1 MSRPFFR
8 MAVVLG
14 LITAVGPFAIDMY
27 LPALPSI
34 GGALGASAGAVQM
47 SLMVFFITLG
57 LCQLVYGPVADM
69 YGRKPPIYVG
79 MALFVI
85 GSVGCALAP
94 NVEVLIG
101 FRVLQAIGACAGM
114 VVPRAIVRDLHTG
127 PEAARL
133 MSLLMLVMSI
143 SPILAPLAG
152 SAMIAVSSWR
162 GVFWAVAGAGVLAL
176 VLSVTQLEETR
187 HAEHRATSSWSGA
200 LKAYRTLL
208 LDRSFMGLTFA
219 GAFGISTFFVYLAN
233 SSFILIDHYG
243 LSPTAYSLFFGLNAV
258 SFFGAAQL
266 NGWLAERFG
275 MGKVTGVAAT
285 GLAIS
290 VLALLAVTALGAL
303 RLDVMAV
310 FLFVAYGFL
319 GIVVPTTAVLSMD
332 RHGEI
337 AGTAS
342 ALMGALQMVTGAVV
356 MAVVG
361 VFADG
366 TPPPMIAGIAGCG
379 LLSFAVTH
387 LTLRREAR
395 LVPAAAE

>member
-1 MSRPFFR
+1 MS
-8 MAVVLG
+8 
-14 LITAVGPFAIDMY
+14 
-27 LPALPSI
+27 
-34 GGALGASAGAVQM
+34 
-47 SLMVFFITLG
+47 
-57 LCQLVYGPVADM
+57 
-69 YGRKPPIYVG
+69 
-79 MALFVI
+79 
-85 GSVGCALAP
+85 
-94 NVEVLIG
+94 
-101 FRVLQAIGACAGM
+101 
-114 VVPRAIVRDLHTG
+114 
-127 PEAARL
+127 
-133 MSLLMLVMSI
+133 
-143 SPILAPLAG
+143 
-152 SAMIAVSSWR
+152 
-162 GVFWAVAGAGVLAL
+162 
-176 VLSVTQLEETR
+176 
-187 HAEHRATSSWSGA
+187 
-200 LKAYRTLL
+200 
-208 LDRSFMGLTFA
+208 
-219 GAFGISTFFVYLAN
+219 
-233 SSFILIDHYG
+233 
-243 LSPTAYSLFFGLNAV
+243 
-258 SFFGAAQL
+258 
-266 NGWLAERFG
+266 
-275 MGKVTGVAAT
+275 KVTGLAAT

-395 LVPAAAE
+395 LVPAPAE